1 MTIHVYT
8 FHISFLPTHTH
19 TLSLFG
25 RAMAS
30 RHWGRVFLWA
40 VLAASQET
48 FIEQQQHVL
57 DTIAE
62 QIRNDGHTSCAAPQL
77 ASCGT
82 SPCSG
87 SSCGTYFSIAFTS
100 AKEITS
106 LFVLHFVWATKNI
119 LWMPSLWLFLNKNG
133 QDEHHP
139 HLAEILVLWPDG
151 CPARLDFGT
160 FVVSFFG

>member
-1 MTIHVYT
+1 MLTQVPNFPLTIHVYT

-30 RHWGRVFLWA
+30 RHWGRVLLCA

-48 FIEQQQHVL
+48 FVEQQQHAL
-57 DTIAE
+57 DMIAE
-62 QIRNDGHTSCAAPQL
+62 QIRNDGVYTSCAAPQL

-87 SSCGTYFSIAFTS
+87 SNCGTFDIAFTT
-100 AKEITS
+100 AKEIYS
-106 LFVLHFVWATKNI
+106 LFV
-119 LWMPSLWLFLNKNG
+119 
-133 QDEHHP
+133 
-139 HLAEILVLWPDG
+139 
-151 CPARLDFGT
+151 
-160 FVVSFFG
+160 